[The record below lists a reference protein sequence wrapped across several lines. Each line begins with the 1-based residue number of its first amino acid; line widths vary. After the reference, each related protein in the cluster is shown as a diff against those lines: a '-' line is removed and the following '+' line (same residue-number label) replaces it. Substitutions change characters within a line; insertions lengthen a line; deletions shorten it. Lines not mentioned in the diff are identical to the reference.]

1 MSYRKN
7 FFEHTQATLARIAEA
22 DKKIEELKAER
33 GMYSYAFFDGKMKEL
48 EDQRD
53 ALIREN
59 RKAALQIVDS
69 IKARN
74 HDAFRMKP
82 EELTDDERLLQS
94 GINFT
99 AEELEEMLD
108 RYNGNRTMERIVMDH
123 AAGKKMLLNRSPMT
137 ENGANEI
144 ADTMMNYFNS
154 AVSRP
159 QYPEWKD
166 QAYFDGFTAN
176 LGDV

>member
-7 FFEHTQATLARIAEA
+7 FFTHTQSTIDKISEV
-22 DKKIEELKAER
+22 DKKIAELNEIR
-33 GMYSYAFFDGKMKEL
+33 GKYSDAFFNEEMKKLKDERYGL
-48 EDQRD
+48 
-53 ALIREN
+53 LRESEN
-59 RKAALQIVDS
+59 AAQQIVDS

-74 HDAFRMKP
+74 HEKFRMKP
-82 EELTDDERLLQS
+82 EELTDDARLLQS

-123 AAGKKMLLNRSPMT
+123 AACKKMFLNRSPMT

-144 ADTMMNYFNS
+144 ADTLMNYYKS
-154 AVSRP
+154 AIARP
-159 QYPEWKD
+159 YFPEYRD
-166 QAYFDGFTAN
+166 QAFFDGFTAD
-176 LGDV
+176 LGDE